1 MFFFKHKLKKSPS
14 TLAESDFFLYLQC
27 IDTKLM
33 KILQNSV
40 ILIVDLTVLCRSD
53 QNVFLPFYES

>member
-1 MFFFKHKLKKSPS
+1 MFFENHKLKKSLS
-14 TLAESDFFLYLQC
+14 TLAESDFFLYLRC

-53 QNVFLPFYES
+53 QNVFFPFYES